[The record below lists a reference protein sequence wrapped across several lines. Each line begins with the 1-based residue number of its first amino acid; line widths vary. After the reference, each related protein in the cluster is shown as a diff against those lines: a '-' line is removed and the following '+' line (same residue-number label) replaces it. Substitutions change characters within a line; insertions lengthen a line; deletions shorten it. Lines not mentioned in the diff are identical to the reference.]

1 MMTMLKVNDGG
12 RKTVRSEGV
21 NGRRWPGGGP
31 GRWRRR
37 LWFCLLLL
45 TLAGWGPGAGPALA
59 SLAGQVNINTAGM
72 AELQE
77 LPFIGEVRARAIVE
91 LRREQGP
98 FTELEEL
105 LASPAIGPRTLEAIR
120 PYLALSGPSTLDRA
134 AAADE
139 KAADGSGVLS
149 EPPPVGADGRPGA
162 SEAVEAADETA
173 APEAPAMA
181 ETFSLRRVIITRP
194 GEIQVLCDQE
204 YYPAL
209 LHLLQ
214 GATRRVELAMF
225 VFRATEAAGNRPAR
239 IAEELINA
247 GRRGVE
253 VKVILE
259 HSAYDEELTQ
269 EHRRLA
275 RNLRQGGVEVHF
287 GPRDTTTHNKIILI
301 DERFTLLGSHNLT
314 HSALSRNH
322 ECSLLIDSREL
333 VARLSAYL
341 SQLPAR

>member
-1 MMTMLKVNDGG
+1 MQKVNDGG
-12 RKTVRSEGV
+12 RKIGGSEGG
-21 NGRRWPGGGP
+21 NGWRRPGGRP
-31 GRWRRR
+31 GRWRRS
-37 LWFCLLLL
+37 LWLCLLLL
-45 TLAGWGPGAGPALA
+45 AFAGWGPAAGPALA

-77 LPFIGEVRARAIVE
+77 LPFIGEVRARAIVD

-98 FTELEEL
+98 FSEIEEL

-120 PYLALSGPSTLDRA
+120 PYLALSGLSTLDRA
-134 AAADE
+134 SADE
-139 KAADGSGVLS
+139 AVADESGALL
-149 EPPPVGADGRPGA
+149 EPPPAGADGRPGTP
-162 SEAVEAADETA
+162 AATDETA
-173 APEAPAMA
+173 TPEAPALA

-214 GATRRVELAMF
+214 GAARRVELAMF

-275 RNLRQGGVEVHF
+275 RNLRQGGVEVRF

-314 HSALSRNH
+314 HAALSRNH

-333 VARLSAYL
+333 AARLSAYL
-341 SQLPAR
+341 SQLPAS